1 MKIRWLRTKIITCC
15 VEIIITD
22 KLLTGIVAYYYYT
35 FVGAKF
41 GVCKGL
47 TSSVVRRNTV
57 PFIKEKI
64 EVKMG
69 PSSTA

>member
-15 VEIIITD
+15 VEILYTD
-22 KLLTGIVAYYYYT
+22 KLLTGIMAYSIIHSWVPNLV
-35 FVGAKF
+35 F
-41 GVCKGL
+41 KGL
-47 TSSVVRRNTV
+47 TYSVVRRNTV
-57 PFIKEKI
+57 PFTKEKI